1 MMTII
6 EATMYKASETSGF
19 FHTGCCKK
27 RCMPSS
33 PVMNCPTRSSS
44 LRRIADAIYAS
55 IVSLQPRRMKQ
66 IEDFR
71 RSIHVVFGFAD
82 GTFKVVP
89 TIFFQLWT
97 IHAMYESHTVPLMYA
112 LLTNK
117 TQVSG
122 GVPNPCSGKF
132 PM

>member
-1 MMTII
+1 MHAIFTGHELSDKVIKFETDRGHNI
-6 EATMYKASETSGF
+6 CKYHLTATQKDEADRRLQEIHTCACITM
-19 FHTGCCKK
+19 
-27 RCMPSS
+27 
-33 PVMNCPTRSSS
+33 
-44 LRRIADAIYAS
+44 
-55 IVSLQPRRMKQ
+55 
-66 IEDFR
+66 
-71 RSIHVVFGFAD
+71 VFGFAD
-82 GTFKVVP
+82 VTFKVVP

-97 IHAMYESHTVPLMYA
+97 IHAMYESHTVPLVYA